1 MNPNNLSTDLNQS
14 NQINHNNSSSP
25 SQTIKLLPDSISTNS
40 ILNSSTSTP
49 ENQQQNTT
57 STNSNQTLRLRKGTK
72 LEYAYPN
79 PFRNSTEGPDPSTFL
94 QSIESPFQVQEYIA
108 LLVRANPHDVN
119 QIISLPATLNLS
131 SNNNLVPQEVWIYEQ
146 LRRFSQDLSY
156 PFVSSLQIECK
167 RSTCPE
173 MKAGEWLYLCAAH
186 ATANE
191 NDCCAIDYIVHTLDG
206 ATALLNSARY
216 FPSRLQ
222 IPTTSIKHFTSI
234 ARRLYRIFA
243 HAWFH
248 HRDIFEQ
255 CESET
260 SLYTRFLAL
269 TDRFNL
275 ISEDL
280 LVIPRTNEEDEI
292 NISDDREQDKTQTSF
307 NLTQTNNEDDELEEL
322 E

>member
-1 MNPNNLSTDLNQS
+1 M
-14 NQINHNNSSSP
+14 
-25 SQTIKLLPDSISTNS
+25 
-40 ILNSSTSTP
+40 
-49 ENQQQNTT
+49 
-57 STNSNQTLRLRKGTK
+57 K
-72 LEYAYPN
+72 LEDAYPT
-79 PFRNSTEGPDPSTFL
+79 PFSIHGEGLDPSSFL
-94 QSIESPFQVQEYIA
+94 HSIESPFQVQEYIA
-108 LLVRANPHDVN
+108 LLVRADPHDVD
-119 QIISLPATLNLS
+119 QIVSLPSPSSHSNHQSTPATPTTS
-131 SNNNLVPQEVWIYEQ
+131 PLVPQEVWIYEQ
-146 LRRFSQDLSY
+146 LRRFSQDLSH
-156 PFVSSLQIECK
+156 PFVSTLQSECS
-167 RSTCPE
+167 RTTCPE

-248 HRDIFEQ
+248 HRDVFDQ
-255 CESET
+255 CETET
-260 SLYTRFLAL
+260 SLYARFLAL
-269 TDRFNL
+269 TDRFSL

-280 LVIPRTNEEDEI
+280 LVIPRMNGEEEREEEEGENESSGSGEKQETMD
-292 NISDDREQDKTQTSF
+292 
-307 NLTQTNNEDDELEEL
+307 DDELEEL